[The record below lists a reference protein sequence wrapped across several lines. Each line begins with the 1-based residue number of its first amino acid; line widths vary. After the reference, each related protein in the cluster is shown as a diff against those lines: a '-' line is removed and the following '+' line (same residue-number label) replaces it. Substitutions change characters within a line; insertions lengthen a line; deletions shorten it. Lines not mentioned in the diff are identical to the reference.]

1 MCISHEIASWER
13 TNIFFLFIYIY
24 IPTKALKHV
33 WHIPMIFPWNGATR
47 FLTKWSKRFSRWG
60 LGWANLAR
68 SLSSMGIVGKQT
80 INRVMTWV
88 WFMALVLPHHY
99 CAFHGKFMDIL
110 MEIMI
115 HEDKTVLPLGSRV
128 PYLQT
133 NPDPAWMVVSSYG
146 EPPFPSGFL
155 LI

>member
-13 TNIFFLFIYIY
+13 TTFFSIYIY
-24 IPTKALKHV
+24 IYPNQSLKTCLAHPHDISMEWCHEV
-33 WHIPMIFPWNGATR
+33 SDQVVEAILKVGP
-47 FLTKWSKRFSRWG
+47 G
-60 LGWANLAR
+60 LGKPSQKPIINGDSWKTNHKQGDDLGMVHGIGFTT
-68 SLSSMGIVGKQT
+68 SLLCISWEV
-80 INRVMTWV
+80 
-88 WFMALVLPHHY
+88 
-99 CAFHGKFMDIL
+99 HGHL

-155 LI
+155 MI